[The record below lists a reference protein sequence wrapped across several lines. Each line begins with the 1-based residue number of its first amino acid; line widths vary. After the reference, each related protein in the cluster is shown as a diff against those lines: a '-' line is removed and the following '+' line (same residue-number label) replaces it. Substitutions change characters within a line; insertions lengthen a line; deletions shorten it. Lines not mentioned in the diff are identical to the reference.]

1 MVHYTKERYDIIKLV
16 ASITGFD
23 KSKIKIIESS
33 SDDKRVTI
41 VRFVVKGRIGN
52 IIYSSI
58 HGKYL
63 FNLRE
68 DFDY

>member
-1 MVHYTKERYDIIKLV
+1 MKLYKEQYGIIKLV

-23 KSKIKIIESS
+23 KSKIKIIESTR
-33 SDDKRVTI
+33 DDKRVTI

-52 IIYSSI
+52 IIYSST
-58 HGKYL
+58 HNKYL